1 MPRNNIKSAQLTT
14 FAANTLG
21 VSGAYKNVQIC
32 ILFLFL
38 TLYIGPMSV
47 PTKSACVHRVAN
59 RKHLPVTSIQPRLM

>member
-21 VSGAYKNVQIC
+21 VSGAYTNVQIC

-47 PTKSACVHRVAN
+47 PKRVHVCTELQTGN
-59 RKHLPVTSIQPRLM
+59 ICQ